1 MEHIMIEKIPMASVY
16 LQEREY
22 SREELQDIL
31 DMFDKYDEALA
42 ETLKAVDDERKTA
55 WRKRK

>member
-16 LQEREY
+16 LEERAY

-42 ETLKAVDDERKTA
+42 ETLKAVDDERKSL

>member
-1 MEHIMIEKIPMASVY
+1 MIEKVPIASVY

-31 DMFDKYDEALA
+31 HMFDKYDEALA
-42 ETLKAVDDERKTA
+42 ETLKAVDDERKSA